1 MTGGCA
7 GETYTPISTRSLVGK
22 PPDRLSSVSEARRN
36 ILLQGRE
43 GEGEE
48 EEGGKSGE
56 TKGRDE
62 RQQAWTK
69 PAIALPS

>member
-1 MTGGCA
+1 LA
-7 GETYTPISTRSLVGK
+7 SRLIVYHPFLKHVETFSYK
-22 PPDRLSSVSEARRN
+22 K
-36 ILLQGRE
+36 GRE
-43 GEGEE
+43 EEGEE